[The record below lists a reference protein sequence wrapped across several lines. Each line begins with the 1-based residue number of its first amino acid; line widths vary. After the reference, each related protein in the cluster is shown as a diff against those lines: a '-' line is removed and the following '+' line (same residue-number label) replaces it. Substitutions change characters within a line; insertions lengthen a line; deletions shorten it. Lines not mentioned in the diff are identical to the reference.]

1 MHLLH
6 GLDTSSARL
15 ACAIALVP
23 LLIPA
28 QLSILCPW
36 RWISP
41 FQLPPTF
48 LPSPFLQPM
57 LLYWRCDSG
66 AGSGTVGSWEPRFL
80 AACNHQ
86 PVLPGTPAW
95 SGISPS
101 LSLPTSWWQ
110 ARGNL
115 NVKDSSGLIKPWG
128 YSQWLVQT
136 GGQAVAEMLY
146 YHGLEKWRK
155 SFFFFWLMLGLILA
169 VARTSP
175 RLAQHSPSNWGLGS
189 PWFGLGAH
197 KCLAEEWRAGSGA
210 WWGEVQVWYPNVC
223 GPEPVARGNMKKG
236 EGEIAVGCSSPPQSA
251 PPSWPL
257 RLCFGPEEP
266 QSGQFLPIHLPFSPQ
281 TFPLCARGSGPAG

>member
-1 MHLLH
+1 MESGRLTRNPGLDLGRGPVLGPFVGAKLPQGDLEEWRSEPPHRNSHPASSWGHLQPIPVQVLEEHRWWLHLLH

-86 PVLPGTPAW
+86 SVLPGTPAW

-115 NVKDSSGLIKPWG
+115 NIKDSSGLIKPWG

-155 SFFFFWLMLGLILA
+155 SFFFLA
-169 VARTSP
+169 NAGADPCCCQDLPETGA
-175 RLAQHSPSNWGLGS
+175 AQPQQLGS
-189 PWFGLGAH
+189 GVTLVWVGGSQVPGRGVASRVGSLVGGSSGLVS
-197 KCLAEEWRAGSGA
+197 KCL
-210 WWGEVQVWYPNVC
+210 
-223 GPEPVARGNMKKG
+223 
-236 EGEIAVGCSSPPQSA
+236 
-251 PPSWPL
+251 WP
-257 RLCFGPEEP
+257 
-266 QSGQFLPIHLPFSPQ
+266 
-281 TFPLCARGSGPAG
+281 